1 MDEMNQDR
9 ENNGQNTIHEGVGE
23 KPAQNPTEKER
34 KPRREDDF
42 FVQAMPIIL
51 LALGAFFGICVYTA
65 TPVGVVGEFFHYA
78 LFGIF
83 GNAAFG
89 LPPLLIYGA
98 IFFKKDYAAHT
109 VLRKLLF
116 SLFGL
121 LLVAVMFYTFGVPE
135 ADKAAFASFFR
146 MGVDKIGGGI
156 FGNYIGFALNYTVSM
171 TGTVILSVL
180 FLILFGMVFFGIT
193 PSKVFA
199 SLRAKLSAL
208 AKARKEK
215 RLRYAEEKERLLLEK
230 KNEAERRAASAFYG
244 ESLPTGGDAPAL
256 PKAERGALP
265 TSDKAPD
272 PFLFPAGGGRRTFY
286 DAEADNSVFEEEK
299 RPEEPTPTYTGTST
313 HTFQAVKDPFF
324 SMDDESTAPYVE
336 EREEEA
342 APSPVPPTE
351 KKPTRERSYAFSFV
365 EEEENEFPPVQ
376 IVQDSDIPEADLVS
390 EADTLEVADVSIPAF
405 DRPFAELDAE
415 DGDESEGIDLVSTP
429 VSPVKPS
436 APVVEKPTEP
446 EKPRVQIVDAH
457 KIEHS
462 GIESFADAPSVADK
476 AAPAYTFPPLSLL
489 HDEDKTSSQDSA
501 EEIERRGEIL
511 LKTLASFN
519 VGAKISQVSRGPRLT
534 RYELVPDEGVR
545 IKSIENLVNEIAM
558 NLEALSVRIEA
569 PIPGKAAVGVEVPNL
584 KYSAVRLRG
593 LLDTE
598 AFRSAPGKTT
608 VCLGVDVVGEPVF
621 ADLDKMPHLLVAG
634 ATGMGKSV
642 CINSILIS
650 LLYKARPN
658 EVKLILIDPKKVE
671 FKSYSDIPH
680 LLVPIVTDA
689 QKAAGALSW
698 AVNEMERRYDIIEE
712 AGVRNLK
719 AYNKYLETH
728 PEGERLP
735 QIVIII
741 DELHDLMM
749 QAPDA
754 VEDSICR
761 IAQKARAAGI
771 LLIIGTQRPSVNVIT
786 GVIKA
791 NIPSRIAF
799 HVAAQVD
806 SRTILDSVGA
816 EKLLNDGDMLFLCP
830 GMRMLKPKRVQGAFL
845 DDDEVNRV
853 AEFLRTHS
861 DSVEY
866 SEEIMADM
874 ERESEKCNKEKR
886 GAVDNIPMGDGAD
899 SEDELF
905 YRAVEVALDNGKI
918 STSLLQRKLS
928 LGFGKAARMI
938 DRMQEMGIVSEPNG
952 QKPRDVLIS
961 YDDYKRMR
969 LREDE

>member
-1 MDEMNQDR
+1 MDEFKQDR
-9 ENNGQNTIHEGVGE
+9 QESQGGAVNIDSEGNGNPSKEGAKKE
-23 KPAQNPTEKER
+23 KM
-34 KPRREDDF
+34 RREDDF
-42 FVQAMPIIL
+42 FVQAMPIVL

-78 LFGIF
+78 LFGVF

-98 IFFKKDYAAHT
+98 IFFKKDYASHT
-109 VLRKLLF
+109 VLRKFMF
-116 SLFGL
+116 SFFGL

-135 ADKAAFASFFR
+135 EQKSAFASFFA

-156 FGNYIGFALNYTVSM
+156 FGNYVGFALHFTVST
-171 TGTVILSVL
+171 TGTIILSVL
-180 FLILFGMVFFGIT
+180 FIILFGMVFFGIT
-193 PSKVFA
+193 PTKAFLA
-199 SLRAKLSAL
+199 LKDKLVSA

-215 RLRYAEEKERLLLEK
+215 RLRYAEEKERILLEK
-230 KNEAERRAASAFYG
+230 KNEAEKRAVSAFYG
-244 ESLPTGGDAPAL
+244 EAL
-256 PKAERGALP
+256 PVSDSSSALPQASRPAIAEREN
-265 TSDKAPD
+265 D
-272 PFLFPAGGGRRTFY
+272 PFLLPAGSGRRTFY
-286 DAEADNSVFEEEK
+286 DAEADKSVFEEDKPAPSEAPAYVSK
-299 RPEEPTPTYTGTST
+299 KPFVAER
-313 HTFQAVKDPFF
+313 DPFF
-324 SMDDESTAPYVE
+324 SMDDDVTPASFFEEEKAPAVPPASYTAPVAP
-336 EREEEA
+336 A
-342 APSPVPPTE
+342 ASESARGEDGYT
-351 KKPTRERSYAFSFV
+351 FSFV
-365 EEEENEFPPVQ
+365 DEEDEFPPVEM
-376 IVQDSDIPEADLVS
+376 VDSSDIPETDAMED
-390 EADTLEVADVSIPAF
+390 EATLEVEDVSIPAF
-405 DRPFAELDAE
+405 DPSAFAREEEEEEEEE
-415 DGDESEGIDLVSTP
+415 DFEPAPVIMPQRP
-429 VSPVKPS
+429 VSPPP
-436 APVVEKPTEP
+436 A

-457 KIEHS
+457 RIEHS
-462 GIESFADAPSVADK
+462 GIESFAEEAGGGDK
-476 AAPAYTFPPLSLL
+476 TAPAYTFPPLSLL
-489 HDEDKTSSQDSA
+489 HDEDKTDSQDSA
-501 EEIERRGEIL
+501 EEIERRGDIL

-519 VGAKISQVSRGPRLT
+519 IGAKINQVSRGPRLT

-642 CINSILIS
+642 CINSILVS

-671 FKSYSDIPH
+671 FKSYSHIPH

-806 SRTILDSVGA
+806 SRTILDCVGA

-853 AEFLRTHS
+853 ADFLRTNS

-866 SEEIMADM
+866 SEEIMAEM
-874 ERESEKCNKEKR
+874 ERESEKCNKDKR
-886 GAVDNIPMGDGAD
+886 GAMDVPAGDVGD
-899 SEDELF
+899 SEDDLF
-905 YRAVEVALDNGKI
+905 YRAVEVALENGKI

-961 YDDYKRMR
+961 YDDYRRMR

>member
-1 MDEMNQDR
+1 MDEWNNSRADEQGGSSNINP
-9 ENNGQNTIHEGVGE
+9 ENNGNQPKEAVKE
-23 KPAQNPTEKER
+23 K

-42 FVQAMPIIL
+42 FVQAMPVIL

-78 LFGIF
+78 LFGVF

-89 LPPLLIYGA
+89 LPPLLILGA

-116 SLFGL
+116 SLLGL

-135 ADKAAFASFFR
+135 EQKSAFASFFA
-146 MGVDKIGGGI
+146 MGVNKIGGGV
-156 FGNYIGFALNYTVSM
+156 FGNYIGFALHYTVSV

-180 FLILFGMVFFGIT
+180 FIILFGMVFFGIT
-193 PSKVFA
+193 PTMVFLA
-199 SLRAKLSAL
+199 LKKKLVSV

-230 KNEAERRAASAFYG
+230 KNEAEKRAVSAFYG
-244 ESLPTGGDAPAL
+244 EALPVTDSAAALPQAERAAITGGVR
-256 PKAERGALP
+256 EE
-265 TSDKAPD
+265 D
-272 PFLFPAGGGRRTFY
+272 PFLFPAGSGRRTFY
-286 DAEADNSVFEEEK
+286 DAEADKGVFEEE
-299 RPEEPTPTYTGTST
+299 RPAPSETPIYTTKKPY
-313 HTFQAVKDPFF
+313 FAERDPFF
-324 SMDDESTAPYVE
+324 SMDDEPASRPFAVQE
-336 EREEEA
+336 ET
-342 APSPVPPTE
+342 PVVPPVSPV
-351 KKPTRERSYAFSFV
+351 KPASASTQEGGYNFSFV
-365 EEEENEFPPVQ
+365 DEENEFPPVEM
-376 IVQDSDIPEADLVS
+376 VQDSDIPETDSLEN
-390 EADTLEVADVSIPAF
+390 EATLEVEDVSIPAF
-405 DRPFAELDAE
+405 DLASYEQDE
-415 DGDESEGIDLVSTP
+415 DVEDSFEDEAP
-429 VSPVKPS
+429 VAAPQKPIAPS
-436 APVVEKPTEP
+436 AA

-462 GIESFADAPSVADK
+462 GIESFAEEADVADK
-476 AAPAYTFPPLSLL
+476 TAPAYTFPPLSLL
-489 HDEDKTSSQDSA
+489 HDEDKSDSQDSA
-501 EEIERRGEIL
+501 EEIERRGDIL

-519 VGAKISQVSRGPRLT
+519 IGAKINQVSRGPRLT

-642 CINSILIS
+642 CINSILVS

-671 FKSYSDIPH
+671 FKSYSHIPH

-728 PEGERLP
+728 PEGEKLP

-806 SRTILDSVGA
+806 SRTILDCVGA

-853 AEFLRTHS
+853 ADFLRTNS

-886 GAVDNIPMGDGAD
+886 GAVDVPAGDGLD
-899 SEDELF
+899 SEDDLF
-905 YRAVEVALDNGKI
+905 YRAVEVALENGKI

-961 YDDYKRMR
+961 YDDYRRMR